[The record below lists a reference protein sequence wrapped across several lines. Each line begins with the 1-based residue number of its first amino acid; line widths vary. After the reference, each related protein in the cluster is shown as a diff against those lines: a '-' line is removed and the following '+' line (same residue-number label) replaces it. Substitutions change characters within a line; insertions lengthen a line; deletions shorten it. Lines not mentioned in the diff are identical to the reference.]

1 MRHEK
6 NHLLLQKCIRRPLLL
21 CYSVYVLWTAVSGL
35 YGFGADS
42 LLRATGKLGTVELTA
57 SDFVP
62 VNLEQEGDSWRSV
75 TADPQLLYDVQGR
88 VMTVRVW
95 MDFDADPG
103 ELDLYYIQS
112 PGEDYD
118 KYRRVWAVRQDDGS
132 YLYTLPRTYI
142 HQLRLDLG
150 SAENLGISIQKIR
163 FNEPAGL
170 EAYFDLSLNGLFRL
184 AVWPALAAAVLAWLT
199 RLWDEAKQTKTQKDR

>member
-1 MRHEK
+1 MH
-6 NHLLLQKCIRRPLLL
+6 PP
-21 CYSVYVLWTAVSGL
+21 SAAYVLWTAVSGL

-62 VNLEQEGDSWRSV
+62 VNLEQEGDGWRSV

-142 HQLRLDLG
+142 HQLRLDPG

-163 FNEPAGL
+163 LNEPAGL

>member
-1 MRHEK
+1 M
-6 NHLLLQKCIRRPLLL
+6 
-21 CYSVYVLWTAVSGL
+21 SGL

-62 VNLEQEGDSWRSV
+62 VNLEQEGDGWRSV

-142 HQLRLDLG
+142 HQLRLDPG

-163 FNEPAGL
+163 LNEPAGL
-170 EAYFDLSLNGLFRL
+170 DAYFDLSLNGLFRL
-184 AVWPALAAAVLAWLT
+184 AVCPALAAAVLAWLT
-199 RLWDEAKQTKTQKDR
+199 RLWEEAKQTKTQKDR

>member
-1 MRHEK
+1 MK
-6 NHLLLQKCIRRPLLL
+6 KIISFLQKCIRRPLLL

-42 LLRATGKLGTVELTA
+42 LLRATGKLGTVELTV

-62 VNLEQEGDSWRSV
+62 VNLEQEGEGWRSV

-132 YLYTLPRTYI
+132 YLYTLPR
-142 HQLRLDLG
+142 QR
-150 SAENLGISIQKIR
+150 R
-163 FNEPAGL
+163 EPGHFHPEDPSQRARRAG
-170 EAYFDLSLNGLFRL
+170 GLF
-184 AVWPALAAAVLAWLT
+184 
-199 RLWDEAKQTKTQKDR
+199 